1 LLTLQIVV
9 SGILLGGL
17 YACMAI
23 GFSIIWG
30 VTGLINLAHG
40 SMILIGAYLTW
51 WLHATTGLDPFLS
64 LPLSA
69 LALFVFGFALQ
80 RWLLERV
87 IRASLFMTLVLTFG
101 LNMLI
106 VNILFELFTADIRG
120 VTMSYASAALE
131 IGGLRIPWTRL
142 AVFVLALVLT
152 LLLHLFM
159 GHTRTGNAIRAV
171 AQNPRAAA
179 TLGIDA
185 RHVRAVAFGVGAALA
200 GAAGSLMAALYAFSP
215 IAGDSYTM
223 KSFVIVLLGGLGSM
237 SGAIVA
243 AMVLGVVENLVT
255 GLGAPG
261 LRDAVSFFMLLA
273 ILVLRPRGLLGGRHL
288 SDARAR

>member
-1 LLTLQIVV
+1 LLTLQFIV
-9 SGILLGGL
+9 SGLLLGGL

-23 GFSIIWG
+23 GFSVIWG

-40 SMILIGAYLTW
+40 AMILMGAYLTW
-51 WLHATTGLDPFLS
+51 WLHVTTGLDPFLS
-64 LPLSA
+64 LPISA
-69 LALFVFGFALQ
+69 LALFCFGFLLQ

-87 IRASLFMTLVLTFG
+87 ISASLFMTLVLTFG
-101 LNMLI
+101 LNMLL

-120 VTMSYASAALE
+120 VTMPYASEALE
-131 IGGLRIPWTRL
+131 IGGLRIPYTRL
-142 AVFVLALVLT
+142 AVFVLAMLLT

-179 TLGIDA
+179 TLGIEA
-185 RHVRAVAFGVGAALA
+185 GHVRAVAFGIGAALA
-200 GAAGSLMAALYAFSP
+200 GAAGSLMAALFAFSP
-215 IAGDSYTM
+215 VVGDSFTM

-243 AMVLGVVENLVT
+243 AMVLGVAENLVT
-255 GLGAPG
+255 GLIDPG
-261 LRDAVSFFMLLA
+261 LRNAVSFFMLLA
-273 ILVLRPRGLLGGRHL
+273 ILMLRPRGLFGARHQV
-288 SDARAR
+288 DARAR